1 MSFFRSK
8 KLAIVTVVYWFLLLY
23 MIAALSWWFIALEK
37 QNKEISTIRLQ
48 ELKKDD
54 PAYFAKA
61 VQIGEAKN
69 RKTSQYIGEGMT
81 FLALV
86 VLGAVFVF
94 RTARKQIRFVQQ
106 QQNFMMAVT
115 HELKTPIAVTRLNLE
130 TLQRRKLDEGKQE
143 QLISNSL
150 QETNRLNALCNNMLL
165 AAQLESGVDFTTQPE
180 LNFTDLVEGCIDDF
194 KNRFPNREI
203 KEEIEE
209 GVYLKGEDL
218 LLQMLVNN
226 LVENAMKYSLPA
238 SAITVKLAASDD
250 EVLLAVTDEG
260 SGIPDTERKKIF
272 NKFYRIGNE
281 NTRSAKGTGLGLYLC
296 AKIAER
302 HNGSISVTHN
312 QPQGSIFTVLF
323 QT

>member
-130 TLQRRKLDEGKQE
+130 TLQRRKLDEEKQE

-250 EVLLAVTDEG
+250 EVLLTVTDEG